1 MRRAWQWRPAIIA
14 ALQDLQLHKEDEEH
28 MGAEHTPAIDEPF
41 EPLVRRI
48 AEEATVVDD
57 RILKIDHFLNHRIE
71 PAFMTAMGQALA
83 ARLQPFAP
91 TLVLT
96 AEASGIAPAL
106 AVALALD
113 LPLVYA
119 KKYAPVVETPA
130 LSRIV
135 PSPTKGGETKL
146 AISGRYLQAGMRV
159 ALVDDFLANGRT
171 ALALAEIVADAG
183 ATVVAAGFL
192 VEKIFQH
199 GRGALADLGIP
210 IATLAQVE
218 RLEGGRVVMRG
229 A

>member
-1 MRRAWQWRPAIIA
+1 MKSDP
-14 ALQDLQLHKEDEEH
+14 
-28 MGAEHTPAIDEPF
+28 TVAIDAPF
-41 EPLVRRI
+41 EPLVQRI
-48 AEEATVVDD
+48 VAEATVFDS

-71 PAFMTAMGQALA
+71 PAFMSAMGAALA
-83 ARLQPFAP
+83 DRLRPFEP

-106 AVALALD
+106 AVALALE

-130 LSRIV
+130 ISRIV

-146 AISGRYLQAGMRV
+146 AVSGRYLTAGMRV
-159 ALVDDFLANGRT
+159 ALVDDFLANGKT
-171 ALALAEIVADAG
+171 ALALTEIVADAG
-183 ATVVAAGFL
+183 AETVVAGFL
-192 VEKIFQH
+192 VEKLFQN
-199 GRGALADLGIP
+199 GRAALAALGIP

-218 RLEGGRVVMRG
+218 RLEGDRVVMR